1 MNRVATIMLLA
12 TTAASASADLVQLE
26 TFNNATVQ
34 PGGPRTGGSGLAFFN
49 IEGSDYGD
57 FSSYGV
63 MQFDFSGIAA
73 TYDAEFGVGNWSVE
87 NDASFS
93 LSQSNA
99 FFTADGRVAFYSTM
113 NNSNPFDTEPI
124 YTPNGNSPFS
134 NDYTDATFM
143 TTYDF
148 VEIADGHE
156 DIVSFGI
163 SDFADIITSG
173 GVATFLIAEYDDAGV
188 AATWAGFENSDFAGP
203 TLSVEVV
210 PAPGVLAVLGI
221 AGLAG
226 RRRRA

>member
-1 MNRVATIMLLA
+1 MNRIATVMLVAA
-12 TTAASASADLVQLE
+12 TAASASAELVQLE
-26 TFNNATVQ
+26 AFNNATVQ
-34 PGGPRTGGSGLAFFN
+34 PGGPRTGSSGLAFFN
-49 IEGSDYGD
+49 IEGSDYGN
-57 FSSYGV
+57 FASYGV

-73 TYDAEFGVGNWSVE
+73 TYDAKYGAGNWSVVD
-87 NDASFS
+87 DASFS
-93 LSQSNA
+93 LFQSNA
-99 FFTADGRVAFYSTM
+99 FFTVDGRVAFYSTM
-113 NNSNPFDTEPI
+113 NNSDPFDAEPF

-134 NDYTDATFM
+134 NDYTDAAFM

-156 DIVSFGI
+156 DIVSIGI
-163 SDFADIITSG
+163 SDFADTITSG

-188 AATWAGFENSDFAGP
+188 AATWAGFDNSEFAGP